1 MLDTLDHPEPFM
13 TGEAMAYL
21 SLLGKLEQFDLE
33 TALNTPREHL
43 HDNHIFCEIIE
54 ALILLE
60 DLSDSCTDG
69 PMSSVTLHRLRL
81 GVTRCVLQACGILPP
96 TAATDDAEL
105 RWVLEHCAR
114 DHEMFFLSGLA
125 VCKGLS

>member
-21 SLLGKLEQFDLE
+21 SLLSKLERFDLD

-60 DLSDSCTDG
+60 DLSDSCTNG

-81 GVTRCVLQACGILPP
+81 GVTRCVLLACGILPP

-125 VCKGLS
+125 VCQD